1 MNRGIAIKIGIILG
15 FFTLVLGLAYGCSSI
30 KYDQKVPQITNGED
44 VYLTV
49 GDIEITNQE
58 LWNAM
63 KLSDGLTYL
72 NKYVD
77 EVLLADYISNIT
89 QEQIDARVE
98 AAIYGSNDP
107 ESIAKIKEHP
117 DQEDQLILAYERT
130 LILQGLD
137 PEDPNDVR
145 HFFELSIA
153 REMYADDYIKGT
165 TDENS
170 SLYISDEDVKTY
182 YEDNTKGDVCALTLR
197 FQSYD
202 EYQAVFDYFNIVP
215 DYQSAFGKYT
225 GDTPISDVPTADF
238 DDTNTTVM
246 TEDEVLAAYIDIYN
260 YLHPNKTQLDNTTAL
275 DNFCSSYGDEFTFQ
289 YDVLTDKYLSNT
301 YQNSLANQLWN
312 TLAITDPDPND
323 DITPS
328 RFTTKPVV
336 IGDFQ
341 VMAFKLSEDSVTAY
355 DDLTQDEKDAL
366 YNSLLEE
373 KRTTDVI
380 SQAMDE
386 LRNKHEF
393 EIFDPILKLQY
404 ENQNQVSFD
413 NNGDDL
419 IIAKLD
425 DTEIT
430 ANMLFDYMKEQI
442 GSFTA
447 MQLVQ
452 KDIVLYSDYYI
463 SQYGDSYDYLES
475 KNENLVEHRT
485 QLRDMKSYFSSDG
498 YAQYGFSSRD
508 YTWDEFIILA
518 FGQYNESDVLQ
529 NIFVINTLQ
538 PYLVKD
544 MITYENAEPFI
555 QKQFDDYFSLNV
567 THLLLYLDDNM
578 DFSPDEYNAYVDSL
592 SGTDLDEYTALVSSF
607 ENTVKSKINND
618 DYTLEEIVSEYQSA
632 LVGDSENEWAQFKAY
647 GFYIKAEDLSQQG
660 SLNNQNTNNF
670 DEDFVVALKRIY
682 DAYVEIEKT
691 TDLDQYID
699 DRITQ
704 SDFGLHFILATKGD
718 KFDQPSAKFDVTDT
732 TYDPSFNND
741 SDVPNKAQVE
751 NYVAIEFAQ
760 KVKENPELTMPTD
773 VRNAVEAYY
782 KTVFDAYFTTTGYS
796 IATAQYMLDNNVLF
810 SANHDDETAFL
821 QNVVDILYEVG
832 FPEEY
837 LTPTELSNN

>member
-30 KYDQKVPQITNGED
+30 KYDQKTPQITNGD
-44 VYLTV
+44 DTYLTV

-77 EVLLADYISNIT
+77 ETLLADYIGSIT
-89 QEQIDARVE
+89 QEQIDTRVQQ
-98 AAIYGSNDP
+98 AIYGSNDP

-117 DQEDQLILAYERT
+117 DQEEQLILAYERT

-137 PEDPNDVR
+137 PENAEDVR

-153 REMYADDYIKGT
+153 REMYTDDYIKGI

-170 SLYISDEDVKTY
+170 SLFISDEDLKTY
-182 YEDNTKGDVCALTLR
+182 YEDHNKGDVCALTLR

-215 DYQSAFGKYT
+215 DYQGSFGQYI
-225 GDTPISDVPTADF
+225 GDTPITDVPTADF

-246 TEDEVLAAYIDIYN
+246 TEEEVFAAFIDMYN
-260 YLHPNKTQLDNTTAL
+260 YLYPNQTQLDDTTAL
-275 DNFCSSYGDEFTFQ
+275 TVFCDTYGNDFQFQ

-301 YQNSLANQLWN
+301 YQNSLADQLWD
-312 TLAITDPDPND
+312 TLAVTDPDPD
-323 DITPS
+323 DDVEPK

-341 VMAFKLSEDSVTAY
+341 VMAFKVSEATVSSYDELSQE
-355 DDLTQDEKDAL
+355 EKDAI
-366 YNSLLEE
+366 YASILEE

-386 LRNKHEF
+386 LRSKHEF

-404 ENQNQVSFD
+404 ENQNLVTFD

-419 IIAKLD
+419 IIARLD
-425 DTEIT
+425 GTDIT

-452 KDIVLYSDYYI
+452 KDVVLYSDYYTE
-463 SQYGDSYDYLES
+463 QYGDSHDYLES
-475 KNENLVEHRT
+475 KNSNLVDYRT
-485 QLRDMKSYFSSDG
+485 QLREMKSYFSSDG

-518 FGQYNESDVLQ
+518 FGQYNEFDVLQ
-529 NIFVINTLQ
+529 NIFVISTLQ
-538 PYLVKD
+538 PYLVED
-544 MITYENAEPFI
+544 MIKYDNAAPFI
-555 QKQFDDYFSLNV
+555 QKQFDDYFSLDV
-567 THLLLYLDDNM
+567 THLLLYLDNNM
-578 DFSPDEYNAYVDSL
+578 DFTPDEFNTYVDSL
-592 SGTDLDEYTALVSSF
+592 ENADLDAYNALISSF
-607 ENTVKSKINND
+607 EDLVKSKINND
-618 DYTLEEIVSEYQSA
+618 GYTLDEIVSEYQAS
-632 LVGDSENEWAQFKAY
+632 LVGDTENEWAPFKAY

-660 SLNNQNTNNF
+660 SLTNQNTGNY
-670 DEDFVVALKRIY
+670 DEDFVTALKRIY

-691 TDLDQYID
+691 DDLDQYID
-699 DRITQ
+699 DRLSQ
-704 SDFGLHFILATKGD
+704 SNFGLHFILATKGD
-718 KFDQPSAKFDVTDT
+718 DFEQPSAKFDATDT
-732 TYDPSFNND
+732 DYDPSFNNEN
-741 SDVPNKAQVE
+741 DVPNQAQIE
-751 NYVAIEFAQ
+751 NYIAIEFAQ
-760 KVKENPELTMPTD
+760 KVKENPAFTMPTN
-773 VRNAVEAYY
+773 VRDAVETYY
-782 KTVFDAYFTTTGYS
+782 KAVFDTYFTTTGYS
-796 IATAQYMLDNNVLF
+796 IATAQYMLDNDVQF
-810 SANHDDETAFL
+810 AAMQEDETAFL
-821 QNVVDILYEVG
+821 QNVITILYEVG

-837 LTPTELSNN
+837 LTPADLDSN